1 VNEAFG
7 FEHFWAQADGL
18 IRANVY
24 ILLVMSFASWFLIFF
39 KTWSSIRARRTLR
52 LLEPFWS
59 APSLDRALEALT
71 AGDSEALLAPLAKA
85 AFDSAHQTA
94 GNNPSWNAPSDR
106 LTRALRSAM
115 QAANERLESGLTVL
129 ASIGATAPFVGLLG
143 TVWGIYHA
151 LLRIASTGSLS
162 IDKVAGPVGEA
173 LIMTAFGLG
182 VAIPAVLAYN
192 SFARTNRLVVAQI
205 DGFAHDLHAL
215 LGQAVESGEALAP
228 FTRSASAVK
237 AEAPVRAENA

>member
-7 FEHFWAQADGL
+7 FAHFWTQADGL

-24 ILLVMSFASWFLIFF
+24 LLFAMSLASWFLIVL
-39 KTWSSIRARRTLR
+39 KTWSSIRARRALAS
-52 LLEPFWS
+52 LDAFWS
-59 APSLDRALEALT
+59 APSIDQALNTLA
-71 AGDSEALLAPLAKA
+71 AQDSEALLAPLARA
-85 AFDSAHQTA
+85 AIEAARQRPDS
-94 GNNPSWNAPSDR
+94 GPSAWTTPSDR
-106 LTRALRSAM
+106 LTRALRYAI
-115 QAANERLESGLTVL
+115 QTATERLESGLTLL
-129 ASIGATAPFVGLLG
+129 ASVGATAPFVGLLG

-151 LLRIASTGSLS
+151 LLNIASSGSLS

-192 SFARTNRLVVAQI
+192 SFARANRLVIAQI

-215 LGQAVESGEALAP
+215 LAQPPAG
-228 FTRSASAVK
+228 
-237 AEAPVRAENA
+237 

>member
-7 FEHFWAQADGL
+7 FEHFWTQADGL

-24 ILLVMSFASWFLIFF
+24 ILLTMSLASWFLIFF

-52 LLEPFWS
+52 LLDAFWS
-59 APSLDRALEALT
+59 APSVERALEALA

-85 AFDSAHQTA
+85 AFDAHRVP
-94 GNNPSWNAPSDR
+94 GHSPSWNTSSDH

-115 QAANERLESGLTVL
+115 QAANERLESGLTAL

-151 LLRIASTGSLS
+151 LLHIASTGSLS

-192 SFARTNRLVVAQI
+192 AFARANRLVIAQI

-215 LGQAVESGEALAP
+215 LGQVAGSHEALAP
-228 FTRSASAVK
+228 FTHSASS
-237 AEAPVRAENA
+237 VRAESAVRAGSA

>member
-7 FEHFWAQADGL
+7 FEHFWMRADGL
-18 IRANVY
+18 IRADVY
-24 ILLVMSFASWFLIFF
+24 ILFVMSLASWSLIFL
-39 KTWSSIRARRTLR
+39 KTWSSIRARRVLHSV
-52 LLEPFWS
+52 EQFWS
-59 APSLDRALEALT
+59 APSVEQALAALRAQ
-71 AGDSEALLAPLAKA
+71 DSEALFAPLASA
-85 AFDSAHQTA
+85 AVEAARAPAGDGPLAWTA
-94 GNNPSWNAPSDR
+94 GSDR
-106 LTRALRSAM
+106 LTRAVRSAIN
-115 QAANERLESGLTVL
+115 AATARLESGLTML

-151 LLRIASTGSLS
+151 LLGIASSGSLS

-192 SFARTNRLVVAQI
+192 GFARTNRLLLAQI

-215 LGQAVESGEALAP
+215 LAGAP
-228 FTRSASAVK
+228 AA
-237 AEAPVRAENA
+237 AP

>member
-1 VNEAFG
+1 MTEAFG
-7 FEHFWAQADGL
+7 FEHFWMQADGL

-24 ILLVMSFASWFLIFF
+24 ILFAMSLASWFLIFL
-39 KTWSSIRARRTLR
+39 KTWGNFRARRAVRSLDA
-52 LLEPFWS
+52 FWS
-59 APSLDRALEALT
+59 APSIDQALAAL
-71 AGDSEALLAPLAKA
+71 AARDSEALLAPLARVAIEA
-85 AFDSAHQTA
+85 AQRPGDGGAS
-94 GNNPSWNAPSDR
+94 SWNTPSDR
-106 LTRALRSAM
+106 LTRALRSAI
-115 QAANERLESGLTVL
+115 QSANERLESGLTLL

-151 LLRIASTGSLS
+151 LLNVASSGSLS

-192 SFARTNRLVVAQI
+192 SFARANRLVIARI

-215 LGQAVESGEALAP
+215 L
-228 FTRSASAVK
+228 
-237 AEAPVRAENA
+237 AEPAQ

>member
-7 FEHFWAQADGL
+7 FEHFWIQADGL

-24 ILLVMSFASWFLIFF
+24 ILFAMSLASWFLIFL
-39 KTWSSIRARRTLR
+39 KTWSNIRARRAVR
-52 LLEPFWS
+52 SLEAFWS
-59 APSLDRALEALT
+59 APSIDQALATL
-71 AGDSEALLAPLAKA
+71 AAKDSEALLAPLARA
-85 AFDSAHQTA
+85 AIEAA
-94 GNNPSWNAPSDR
+94 RPPSTGGAWPWSTPSDR
-106 LTRALRSAM
+106 LTRALRAAIQSATG
-115 QAANERLESGLTVL
+115 RLEAGLTVL

-151 LLRIASTGSLS
+151 LLNIASSGSLS
-162 IDKVAGPVGEA
+162 IEKVAGPVGEA

-192 SFARTNRLVVAQI
+192 SFARANRLVIAQI

-215 LGQAVESGEALAP
+215 LAEPAGAAGSG
-228 FTRSASAVK
+228 
-237 AEAPVRAENA
+237 